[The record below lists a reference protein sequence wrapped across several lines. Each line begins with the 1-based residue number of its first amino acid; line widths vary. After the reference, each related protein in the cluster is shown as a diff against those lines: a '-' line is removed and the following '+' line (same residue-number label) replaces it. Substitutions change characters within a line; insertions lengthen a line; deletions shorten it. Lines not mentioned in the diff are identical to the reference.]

1 MNKCVLIT
9 GATSG
14 IGEATARVFAEEKY
28 NVIIT
33 GRRSERLK
41 ALKAE
46 LEREFGIRVHI
57 LCFDIRDRSSCEAAV
72 ETLSE
77 EFKEIDVLVNNA
89 GLALGRDLFHECDTN
104 DWNIMIDTNIKGL
117 LYISRVVANMMIR
130 QGRGHIVN
138 IGSIA
143 GMEPYQGG
151 NVYCASKHAVHGL
164 TECMRIDLLGH
175 GIRVTEICPGMVE
188 TEFSVVRFKGN
199 QQKADEVYAGLEP
212 LHGEDI
218 AEAIIWAV
226 SLPEHVNINQI
237 TITPTAQAN
246 SLYKVTKQ

>member
-1 MNKCVLIT
+1 
-9 GATSG
+9 
-14 IGEATARVFAEEKY
+14 
-28 NVIIT
+28 
-33 GRRSERLK
+33 
-41 ALKAE
+41 
-46 LEREFGIRVHI
+46 
-57 LCFDIRDRSSCEAAV
+57 
-72 ETLSE
+72 
-77 EFKEIDVLVNNA
+77 
-89 GLALGRDLFHECDTN
+89 
-104 DWNIMIDTNIKGL
+104 
-117 LYISRVVANMMIR
+117 MMIR

-246 SLYKVTKQ
+246 SFYKVTKQ